1 MKTLPFITTAAIASP
16 RAGIPGTLRNDSNKS
31 WRAAC
36 VASAAAALVL
46 LAGCAVTPQPFT
58 AAERAAQVAADRAVL
73 YLDQAP
79 VTGPIT
85 LEEAVARALKYNL
98 DGRVALMEQAVKLRQ
113 LDLSRYD
120 LLPRL
125 VADAGYYIR
134 DKEQLSTSRDVA
146 GNLTDPDSAS
156 TSLEKRR
163 LVTELELSW
172 NVLDFGLSYY
182 QAKQNADLL
191 LIAEEQRRRAVHAI
205 VQQVRASFWRAAA
218 AQRLDAVIRPV
229 LADARQA
236 LGDAQTVEQERLRPL
251 IETLRYQRT
260 LVGAVRQLSRLEED
274 LAIAKAELARL
285 MNLPPGTEYEL
296 AVPLAAEVSVP
307 EVGLSVEEME
317 TLALQNRPELREVA
331 YQGRVTALQARK
343 EILRLFPNLNLYGS
357 INADTNDYLVHQ
369 DWAEAGARV
378 SWNLLNVLSLPANR
392 RLREARQELD
402 ETRRLALSMAVL
414 AQTHV
419 GYQQFLRAREQYQQ
433 AAQLSGI
440 EARIF
445 QTVSTA
451 AAGEAQ
457 SVLERVQAGTA
468 AAAAEFERDLAF
480 AELQNAYAALSTS
493 LGLDPLP
500 DAVTSHDLSTVAAS
514 LRTSLEDQLAA
525 PGATTSSSGVA
536 SPGAGAR

>member
-1 MKTLPFITTAAIASP
+1 MSTAAHAAP
-16 RAGIPGTLRNDSNKS
+16 RAVS
-31 WRAAC
+31 
-36 VASAAAALVL
+36 VAGCAAALVL
-46 LAGCAVTPQPFT
+46 LAGCTVTPQPFT
-58 AAERAAQVAADRAVL
+58 SAEREARVAADRARL
-73 YLDQAP
+73 YRDQEP
-79 VTGPIT
+79 VKGPIT
-85 LEEAVARALKYNL
+85 IEEAVARALKYNL
-98 DGRVALMEQAVKLRQ
+98 DARVALMEQAVKHRQ

-146 GNLTDPDSAS
+146 GNLTDPDNAS

-163 LVTELELSW
+163 LVSELELSW
-172 NVLDFGLSYY
+172 NVLDFGLSYF

-205 VQQVRASFWRAAA
+205 VQQVRASYWRAAA
-218 AQRLDAVIRPV
+218 AQRLEGVIRPI
-229 LADARQA
+229 LTDARRA
-236 LGDAQTVEQERLRPL
+236 LDDAQTIEQERLRPL
-251 IETLRYQRT
+251 VDTLRYQRT
-260 LVGAVRQLSRLEED
+260 LVAAVRQLSRLEED

-285 MNLPPGTEYEL
+285 MNLPPGTAYEL
-296 AVPLAAEVSVP
+296 AVPAVAEASLP
-307 EVGLSVEEME
+307 QVGLSIAEME
-317 TLALQNRPELREVA
+317 TIALQNRPELRELA
-331 YQGRVTALQARK
+331 YQARVTAVQARK

-378 SWNLLNVLSLPANR
+378 SWNLMSVFSAPANR

-402 ETRRLALSMAVL
+402 ETRRLAFSMAVL

-433 AAQLSGI
+433 AAQLSDI
-440 EARIF
+440 ESRIF
-445 QTVSTA
+445 QTVRTA

-468 AAAAEFERDLAF
+468 AAVAEFERDLAY
-480 AELQNAYAALSTS
+480 AELQNAYAALAVS

-500 DAVTSHDLSTVAAS
+500 DTVTAHDLSTLAAS
-514 LRTSLEDQLAA
+514 LRSRLDSQLAVA
-525 PGATTSSSGVA
+525 GTAVSSSGES
-536 SPGAGAR
+536 SPATTAQ

>member
-1 MKTLPFITTAAIASP
+1 MKTSPFITTTAIASP
-16 RAGIPGTLRNDSNKS
+16 RAAVSGALRNDSSKS
-31 WRAAC
+31 WRAAR

-98 DGRVALMEQAVKLRQ
+98 DGRVALMEQAVKFGQ

-125 VADAGYYIR
+125 VADAGYYVR

-146 GNLTDPDSAS
+146 GNLTDPNSAS

-218 AQRLDAVIRPV
+218 AQRLEGVIRPV
-229 LADARQA
+229 LAEARLA
-236 LGDAQTVEQERLRPL
+236 LGDAQAVERERLRPL

-296 AVPLAAEVSVP
+296 AVPTTAEVSVP
-307 EVGLSVEEME
+307 RVELSLEEME
-317 TLALQNRPELREVA
+317 TLALQNRPELRELA

-343 EILRLFPNLNLYGS
+343 EILRLFPNLNLYSS

-369 DWAEAGARV
+369 NWAEAGARV
-378 SWNLLNVLSLPANR
+378 SWNLLSVLSLPANR
-392 RLREARQELD
+392 RLREARQELE

-468 AAAAEFERDLAF
+468 AAAAEFERDLAY
-480 AELQNAYAALSTS
+480 AELQNAYAALSVS

-500 DAVTSHDLSTVAAS
+500 DEVASHDLSTLATS
-514 LRTSLEDQLAA
+514 LRTSLQIDLAPA
-525 PGATTSSSGVA
+525 AVTRNGE
-536 SPGAGAR
+536 

>member
-1 MKTLPFITTAAIASP
+1 MRKKSSISAAAMAVP
-16 RAGIPGTLRNDSNKS
+16 GAVRVAGS
-31 WRAAC
+31 
-36 VASAAAALVL
+36 AAALVF
-46 LAGCAVTPQPFT
+46 LAGCTVTPQPLTT
-58 AAERAAQVAADRAVL
+58 AEHQAQVAAVRAKL
-73 YLDQAP
+73 YVDQEP
-79 VTGPIT
+79 VNGPIT

-98 DGRVALMEQAVKLRQ
+98 DARVALMEQAVKLRQ

-125 VADAGYYIR
+125 VADAGYYVR

-163 LVTELELSW
+163 LVSELELSW

-205 VQQVRASFWRAAA
+205 VQQVRAAFWRAAA
-218 AQRLDAVIRPV
+218 AQRLEGVIRPV
-229 LADARQA
+229 LADARMA
-236 LGDAQTVEQERLRPL
+236 LDDARTIEQERLSPL
-251 IETLRYQRT
+251 IDTLRYQRT

-285 MNLPPGTEYEL
+285 MNLPPGTDYEL
-296 AVPLAAEVSVP
+296 AVPAAAEVSVP
-307 EVGLSVEEME
+307 EVGLSIAEME
-317 TLALQNRPELREVA
+317 TLALHNRPELRELA

-343 EILRLFPNLNLYGS
+343 EILRMFPNLNLYGS

-378 SWNLLNVLSLPANR
+378 SWNLLNVLSWPANR
-392 RLREARQELD
+392 HLREARQELD
-402 ETRRLALSMAVL
+402 EAHQLALSMAVL

-433 AAQLSGI
+433 SAQLSDI
-440 EARIF
+440 ESRIF
-445 QTVSTA
+445 QTVRTA

-468 AAAAEFERDLAF
+468 AAAAEFERDLAY
-480 AELQNAYAALSTS
+480 AELQNAYAALSVS

-500 DAVTSHDLSTVAAS
+500 GEVTSHELSTLAAS
-514 LRTSLEDQLAA
+514 LRSRLGGELAA
-525 PGATTSSSGVA
+525 AASTTSSNGSSNSSA
-536 SPGAGAR
+536 TPN